1 MHSVLEEAAAS
12 HVDAPDTGEMFLGLC
27 HSEADAFS
35 VGLDYCFLPLAAESY
50 EKGRELRVSERE
62 LIKRHNGAVVLFL
75 EDRMHSNAGP
85 TDCGCEGDRL
95 GRGGPKAEGGPR
107 QRGAHGKFENKD
119 IIYIF

>member
-35 VGLDYCFLPLAAESY
+35 VGLDYCFLPLATESY

-62 LIKRHNGAVVLFL
+62 LIKRHNGAVVLFWWI
-75 EDRMHSNAGP
+75 ECTQTQGRQTAGVRG
-85 TDCGCEGDRL
+85 TGL
-95 GRGGPKAEGGPR
+95 GGPKAEGGPW
-107 QRGAHGKFENKD
+107 E
-119 IIYIF
+119 I